1 MNASSHPVVFLAD
14 AHLRGRSDPN
24 QETLVRF
31 LQKDPVPGGLVIL
44 GDLFDFLAGRNRVA
58 AEAYR
63 PVLDAFKPWTPVH
76 YLEGNHDFDLDESV
90 FGPGTVV
97 IHTGPVT
104 LELGG
109 VRLRLLHG
117 DRTSPTDLGT
127 RLLRSILQSAPIRFA
142 RDHLFHDAVVF
153 RLALAFA
160 TVSRRST
167 WPGRANENLAALAE
181 ARRQLENH
189 KTDAAI
195 FAHTHQPL
203 LNRVPGGLIANPGPA
218 VGSGSYLRLEN
229 RTFSLHRFSDGERIA
244 LGEMRLSGSPG
255 ETGK

>member
-1 MNASSHPVVFLAD
+1 MNALNHPVVFLAD

-24 QETLVRF
+24 QETLVGF
-31 LQKDPVPGGLVIL
+31 LQRDPVPGGLVIL
-44 GDLFDFLAGRNRVA
+44 GDFFDFLAGKNRVA
-58 AEAYR
+58 AKAYR
-63 PVLDAFKPWTPVH
+63 PVLDVFEPWAPIH
-76 YLEGNHDFDLDESV
+76 YLEGNHDFDLDESI

-104 LELGG
+104 LEMGD
-109 VRLRLLHG
+109 VRLRLMHG

-127 RLLRSILQSAPIRFA
+127 RLLRRILQSAPIRFA
-142 RDHLFHDAVVF
+142 RDRLFHDAVVF

-160 TVSRRST
+160 TVSRRNT
-167 WPGRANENLAALAE
+167 WPGRANESLASLAE
-181 ARRQLENH
+181 ARLQLESH

-218 VGSGSYLRLEN
+218 VKSGSYLRLEN
-229 RTFSLHRFSDGERIA
+229 RMLSLHRFPDGQRIA
-244 LGEMRLSGSPG
+244 SEKIPESGSPG
-255 ETGK
+255 KTEK